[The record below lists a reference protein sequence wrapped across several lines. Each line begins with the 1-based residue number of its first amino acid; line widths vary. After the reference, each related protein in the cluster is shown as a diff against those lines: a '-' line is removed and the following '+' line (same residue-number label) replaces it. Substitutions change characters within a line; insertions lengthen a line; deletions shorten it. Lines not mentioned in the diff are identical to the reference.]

1 MRKRWIIILLLASG
15 FGYLIKG
22 RFNPEF
28 LGIIFAGVSG
38 LLIIGIEI
46 LLRRNSTIS
55 LLVLSCGLVIGLII
69 AVLSSVFIKEPVLS
83 IGLAIGFSYLGLA
96 LSYEKRRD
104 FMHWLS
110 EKKGTGVLPKMLLD
124 TSAIIDGRILAVI
137 ESGFLSGEII
147 LPRFVL
153 KELQNVADSSDSLR
167 RSRGRRGLDLLKK
180 MQSMEPPFEIDE
192 TNIPEVREV
201 DAKLVFLAK
210 KLNAAIITNDYN
222 LNKVAEIEGVSVL
235 NVNELAQALRP
246 ILLPGENFFL
256 QIVKEGKEFGQ
267 GVGYLED
274 GTMVVIEDGGSYLGK
289 KVKVEVSSILQNP
302 AGRMVFTK
310 VAK

>member
-28 LGIIFAGVSG
+28 LGIAFAGAVG
-38 LLIIGIEI
+38 LLIIITEI

-55 LLVLSCGLVIGLII
+55 LLVLSCGLLIGLTI
-69 AVLSSVFIKEPVLS
+69 ASLSSIFIKEPILLM
-83 IGLAIGFSYLGLA
+83 GLAIGFSYLGLA

-110 EKKGTGVLPKMLLD
+110 EKKGTGLPKMLLD
-124 TSAIIDGRILAVI
+124 TSAIIDGRIVSVM

-180 MQSMEPPFEIDE
+180 MQNMEPPFEIDE
-192 TNIPEVREV
+192 THIPEVREV

-210 KLNAAIITNDYN
+210 RLNAAIITNDYN

-235 NVNELAQALRP
+235 NINELAQAVRP
-246 ILLPGENFFL
+246 ILLPGESFFL

-289 KVKVEVSSILQNP
+289 KVKIEVISILQNP

>member
-1 MRKRWIIILLLASG
+1 MRKRWIIILLLALG

-28 LGIIFAGVSG
+28 LGIVFTVAFG
-38 LLIIGIEI
+38 LLLIGIEI

-55 LLVLSCGLVIGLII
+55 LLVLSSGLVIGLAI
-69 AVLSSVFIKEPVLS
+69 AALSSIFIKEPILS
-83 IGLAIGFSYLGLA
+83 MGLAIGFSYLGLA

-110 EKKGTGVLPKMLLD
+110 EKKASALPKMLLD
-124 TSAIIDGRILAVI
+124 TSAIIDGRILAVM

-180 MQSMEPPFEIDE
+180 MQNMEPPFEIDE
-192 TNIPEVREV
+192 THIPEVREV

-210 KLNAAIITNDYN
+210 KLKAAIITNDYN

-235 NVNELAQALRP
+235 NINELAQAVRP
-246 ILLPGENFFL
+246 VLLPGESFFL

-274 GTMVVIEDGGSYLGK
+274 GTMVVIEDGGGYLGK
-289 KVKVEVSSILQNP
+289 KVKVEVSTILQNP

>member
-28 LGIIFAGVSG
+28 LGIIFVGVSG
-38 LLIIGIEI
+38 LLIISIEI

-69 AVLSSVFIKEPVLS
+69 ASLGSIFIKEPVFS
-83 IGLAIGFSYLGLA
+83 VGLAIGFSYLGLA

-110 EKKGTGVLPKMLLD
+110 EKKAAALPKMLLD

-153 KELQNVADSSDSLR
+153 KELQNVADSSDSIR

-192 TNIPEVREV
+192 THIPEVREV

-210 KLNAAIITNDYN
+210 RLNAAIITNDYN
-222 LNKVAEIEGVSVL
+222 LNRVAEIEGVSVL
-235 NVNELAQALRP
+235 NINELAQALRP
-246 ILLPGENFFL
+246 ILLPGESFFL

-289 KVKVEVSSILQNP
+289 KMRVEVSSILQNP

>member
-1 MRKRWIIILLLASG
+1 MKKRWIIISLFALG

-28 LGIIFAGVSG
+28 LGLVFAGIFG

-55 LLVLSCGLVIGLII
+55 LLVLSSGLVIGLVI
-69 AVLSSVFIKEPVLS
+69 AALSSIFIKETIFS

-110 EKKGTGVLPKMLLD
+110 EKKGTGLPKMLLD
-124 TSAIIDGRILAVI
+124 TSAIIDGRILPVM

-180 MQSMEPPFEIDE
+180 MQNMEPPFEINE
-192 TNIPEVREV
+192 THIPEVREV

-210 KLNAAIITNDYN
+210 RLNAAIITNDYN

-235 NVNELAQALRP
+235 NINELAQAVRP
-246 ILLPGENFFL
+246 ILLPGESFFL

-274 GTMVVIEDGGSYLGK
+274 GTMVVIEDGGGYLGK
-289 KVKVEVSSILQNP
+289 KVKVEVGSILQNP